1 MGEKPKHS
9 QRQDMADLLKN
20 VLQYL
25 KVKKEITK
33 DNVAFRIVTVGSFGI
48 FMLCSI
54 LNGLTTYFGG
64 AIVCHGAGDKQKIM
78 EQYCYMHGSYDLK
91 QSSGKWNE
99 NCFKSSEEN
108 EVRTMY

>member
-1 MGEKPKHS
+1 MGTQRS
-9 QRQDMADLLKN
+9 QTTLSVKTWLL
-20 VLQYL
+20 LYL
-25 KVKKEITK
+25 K
-33 DNVAFRIVTVGSFGI
+33 
-48 FMLCSI
+48 MCSI
-54 LNGLTTYFGG
+54 LNGLTTYFGE

-108 EVRTMY
+108 EVRTMYICIINGWSLHWLCQ